1 MSWVRPKG
9 RKGRKEND
17 KTFIRTWR
25 CWRLGG
31 SNVRIRVDSRV
42 GKFAQA
48 AKTVDDCNMNP
59 VSQRRKVGV
68 GLLGSGVVGEAI
80 QDILFDK
87 SGSDSGKGVEL
98 ELRKIYTRNPAKKKY
113 HSSRSSL
120 FTVSAE
126 EVIDDPGTEIVIEAL
141 GFQEP
146 EQLEI
151 FRDYFFRAF
160 QKGKS
165 VVTSDKAVLA
175 RYGAEIWDAANKY
188 GGELRFEA
196 CVGGGIPVIRSLSES
211 FAAEEPEAVFGIV
224 NGTCNYILSQMEKSG
239 TPYREALAEAQAK
252 GYAETNPAA
261 DVSGSDAEAKL
272 LLLSMVAFGLH
283 VRPGTTWRKGIEEI
297 HAVDFRYAARAGSGT
312 IKHLAVAQL
321 RGDAVQVFV
330 SPVLMPRENILAG
343 IDGATNAICFKGK
356 RSGGPAERDADYILV
371 GPGAGGGPTAVAV
384 VGDVL
389 ELARGGAR
397 RLAGLPSLPRP
408 GRLKVQA
415 QDEIEGSYYVRFIVK
430 DRAGIVGDI
439 GQTFGSIGVNISE
452 IWQLRHSG
460 EELRGLAESYRLGEK
475 PAAILPFVITLER
488 ARVRQV
494 RAALD
499 SLGDRDYMLVDPV
512 WFPIWGAR

>member
-1 MSWVRPKG
+1 M
-9 RKGRKEND
+9 N
-17 KTFIRTWR
+17 
-25 CWRLGG
+25 
-31 SNVRIRVDSRV
+31 
-42 GKFAQA
+42 
-48 AKTVDDCNMNP
+48 TV
-59 VSQRRKVGV
+59 SSRRKVGV

-80 QDILFDK
+80 QDILFDRPDTDF
-87 SGSDSGKGVEL
+87 GNEVEL
-98 ELRKIYTRNPAKKKY
+98 EIRKIYTRNPAKKKY
-113 HSSRSSL
+113 HPTRPAL
-120 FTVSAE
+120 FTDSAE
-126 EVIDDPGTEIVIEAL
+126 EVIDDPGIEIVIEAL

-146 EQLEI
+146 EQLKG
-151 FRDYFFRAF
+151 FRDYFLRAF

-175 RYGAEIWDAANKY
+175 RYGAEIRDAATRY
-188 GGELRFEA
+188 GRDLRFEA

-211 FAAEEPEAVFGIV
+211 FAAEEPEAVFGII

-239 TPYREALAEAQAK
+239 KPYQEALAEAQAK

-283 VRPGTTWRKGIEEI
+283 VRPDTTWRKGIEEI

-312 IKHLAVAQL
+312 IKHLAVAQR

-356 RSGGPAERDADYILV
+356 RSGGTAERDADYILV

-384 VGDVL
+384 LGDVL
-389 ELARGGAR
+389 ELASGGKR
-397 RLAGLPSLPRP
+397 RHTGMTSLLPP
-408 GRLKVQA
+408 GRLKLQA
-415 QDEIEGSYYVRFIVK
+415 QDEIEGSFYVRFIVK

-439 GQTFGSIGVNISE
+439 GQTFGSMGVNISE
-452 IWQLRHSG
+452 IWQLRHSS
-460 EELRGLAESYRLGEK
+460 EELRGLTESYRLGEN

-488 ARVRQV
+488 ARIRQV
-494 RAALD
+494 REALD
-499 SLGDRDYMLVDPV
+499 SLGNRDYMLVGPV